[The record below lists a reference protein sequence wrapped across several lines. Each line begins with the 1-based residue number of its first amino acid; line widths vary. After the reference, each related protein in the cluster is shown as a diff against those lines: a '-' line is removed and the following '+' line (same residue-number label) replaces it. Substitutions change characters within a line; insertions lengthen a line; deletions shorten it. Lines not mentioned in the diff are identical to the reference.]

1 MSGSVAGWELV
12 VAIVA
17 VVNGWFAIGCCNL
30 IVGWCQ
36 EAQLEFSPMF

>member
-17 VVNGWFAIGCCNL
+17 VVNGL

-36 EAQLEFSPMF
+36 EAQLEFSPMFLRWLSDQ